1 MKKEE
6 TNKKQNNAL
15 LGGFRK
21 VEHVGIDAFNYRR
34 GNEEEMKKEK

>member
-15 LGGFRK
+15 LGRFRK
-21 VEHVGIDAFNYRR
+21 VEHSGIDAFNYCR
-34 GNEEEMKKEK
+34 GEEKKTK